1 MMKLSSR
8 EKVLCSILAI
18 LILLL
23 GYYKLLYV
31 PQRAKIDN
39 LKVEKAT
46 YEDKVNKLN
55 VLVAAMPQKESDI
68 KVISTKIKDKTS
80 KLYPD
85 IVQENIIRELDKLM
99 NDSAIY
105 GSIGFSEIFLEP
117 VQTIEKTT
125 EKAEENRLQ
134 DLKNQYDNIGKES
147 SKSEDILEN
156 KDKNTSS
163 DSSKSSSKS
172 GKNSLSVKQ
181 LKVNLSFKGSYNNV
195 VDFVKNLENYS
206 KDIAMIS
213 INLSQSAENQISGTG
228 VLEFFAIPK
237 LTDEDKD
244 YLNWDLQ
251 NQYGKDNIFDGSMNI
266 NPPKTVED
274 VNNTGKPKYDF
285 VMSVKPQNSDFP
297 AIMLGKSNDKD
308 RKTYVYADSNKV
320 ENIEIVLE
328 KDKDKYYYK
337 YKTSKDSYPIKFNN
351 EKIEFEPS
359 STEMYLNILSSKRI
373 SGEDNLGANVKLIN
387 KTDKK
392 IIVAVEGEDASSPR
406 VKIEGEGGN
415 IEIKQGP

>member
-1 MMKLSSR
+1 MKLSKR
-8 EKVLCSILAI
+8 EKILLSVLTI

-39 LKVEKAT
+39 LKAEKAT
-46 YEDKVNKLN
+46 YEDKVDKLK

-68 KVISTKIKDKTS
+68 KVISTKIKDRTS

-85 IVQENIIRELDKLM
+85 IVQEYIIRELDKLM

-105 GSIGFSEIFLEP
+105 GSIVFSEISLEP
-117 VQTIEKTT
+117 VQTLEKTS
-125 EKAEENRLQ
+125 EKTEENRLH

-147 SKSEDILEN
+147 SKSEELLEN
-156 KDKNTSS
+156 KDKNTRS

-172 GKNSLSVKQ
+172 EKNSLSVKQ
-181 LKVNLSFKGSYNNV
+181 LKVSLNFKGSYNNV

-206 KDIAMIS
+206 KDIAIIS
-213 INLSQSAENQISGTG
+213 INLSQSGENQISGTCI
-228 VLEFFAIPK
+228 LEFFAIPK

-266 NPPKTVED
+266 SPPQTVEE
-274 VNNTGKPKYDF
+274 VNNAGKPKYDF

-297 AIMLGKSNDKD
+297 AIMLGKANDKD
-308 RKTYVYADSNKV
+308 RQTYVYADSNKV

-351 EKIEFEPS
+351 EKIEFDPN
-359 STEMYLNILSSKRI
+359 STEVHLNILSSKRI

-392 IIVAVEGEDASSPR
+392 IIVVVEGEDTSSPR